1 MRVLIADNDPVT
13 CRRLEDTLIRWGY
26 QVETVF
32 DGLSAW
38 QQLHCADGASLAIL
52 EWMLP
57 GMNGLEVCRRVRVER
72 AVDPPHVILL
82 TARQAKQDRI
92 AGLEG
97 GADDY
102 MIKPFD
108 DEELRARLHVGERML
123 RLQGDLAHQVAE
135 LKKSLAQIKRLQ
147 GLLPIC
153 SYCKKIRTDQNYW
166 QQLETYITSHSEA
179 EFSHTI
185 CPTCFQEKVRPEIEH
200 FLDGRHPH
208 S

>member
-1 MRVLIADNDPVT
+1 MRILIADDDPVT
-13 CRRLEDTLIRWGY
+13 CCRLEDALMRWGY

-32 DGLSAW
+32 DGLSAC
-38 QQLHCADGASLAIL
+38 QHLQSADGASLAIL
-52 EWMLP
+52 DWMMP
-57 GMNGLEVCRRVRVER
+57 GMNGLEVCGRVKMAR
-72 AVDPPHVILL
+72 AESPPHVILL

-102 MIKPFD
+102 MTKPFD
-108 DEELRARLHVGERML
+108 DDELLARLHVGERML
-123 RLQGDLAHQVAE
+123 GLQGDLAHQVAE
-135 LKKSLAQIKRLQ
+135 LRKSLAQIKKLQ

-166 QQLETYITSHSEA
+166 EQVEAYITSHSEA

-185 CPTCFQEKVRPEIEH
+185 CPTCFQEKVRPEMEQ
-200 FLDGRHPH
+200 FLARGP
-208 S
+208 SP